1 MTIDNSREN
10 YFYWKGIW
18 KDDFKAI
25 VVEFYRMNMQSAS
38 FSWNKARSLFGSG
51 KIQTLCSLF
60 WFVWTVCI
68 WAGALVMIPALSL
81 ILLLITLILL
91 VYTNTV
97 AYELSLVES
106 LYLSL
111 HKMQLLCP
119 VCHRSPQHKVP
130 TYRCPG
136 CGALHEHLVPSAR
149 YGAFYQ
155 VCSNCKTH
163 LPTSRF
169 FGRHKLSALCS
180 YEECRAPFDKNIES
194 TALQTV
200 AFIGAPSVG
209 KTCLLTALMSDMVER
224 DLPQRGW
231 ELSYPTDEDKGWAER
246 LVKDLAAGNTP
257 ASTRGDV
264 RALCMDARKN
274 AGTIQRLYFYD
285 PPGEVF
291 GDAQQVAS
299 QLYYS
304 HLKVALFIIDPFSIP
319 QLQDELKAEG
329 IELNTRSGAISPEE
343 SLNHWLISMEQDFA
357 SKMKKV
363 ACAVI
368 INKTDVAELA
378 QLGGLTP
385 EASPEACENFL
396 TQYGMGHLLNTLET
410 SFASTSLFAIAA
422 HPENGSA
429 GSATKPQGIE
439 PVKDWVLSQLKLQ

>member
-10 YFYWKGIW
+10 YFYWKGAW
-18 KDDFKAI
+18 RDDYKAI
-25 VVEFYRMNMQSAS
+25 VAEFYRMNMQSAS
-38 FSWNKARSLFGSG
+38 FSWNKARSLFGGSTMR
-51 KIQTLCSLF
+51 KFCSIF
-60 WFVWTVCI
+60 WFVWTLCI
-68 WAGALVMIPALSL
+68 WVGALVMIPTLSL

-91 VYTNTV
+91 VYSNTV

-106 LYLSL
+106 IYLSL

-119 VCHRSPQHKVP
+119 VCHRAPQQKVP
-130 TYRCPG
+130 TYQCPG

-169 FGRHKLSALCS
+169 FGRHKLAALCS

-200 AFIGAPSVG
+200 AFVGAPSVG
-209 KTCLLTALMSDMVER
+209 KTCLLTALMSDFVER

-231 ELSYPTDEDKGWAER
+231 ELSYPTEDDKRWAER
-246 LVKDLAAGNTP
+246 LVGDLAIGNTP

-264 RALCMDARKN
+264 RALCMDARKK

-304 HLKVALFIIDPFSIP
+304 HLKVALFIIDPFSMP
-319 QLQDELKAEG
+319 QLQDDMRARG
-329 IELNTRSGAISPEE
+329 VTPDTRSGTVSPEE

-357 SKMKKV
+357 SMMKKV

-368 INKTDVAELA
+368 INKADVAELA
-378 QLGGLTP
+378 EYGGLTP
-385 EASPEACENFL
+385 GATPQACEAFL
-396 TQYGMGHLLNTLET
+396 TQYGMGHLLSTLET
-410 SFASTSLFAIAA
+410 TFASIALFSIAA
-422 HPENGSA
+422 HPANA
-429 GSATKPQGIE
+429 APGSATEPQGIA
-439 PVKDWVLSQLKLQ
+439 PVKDWILNQLKLQ